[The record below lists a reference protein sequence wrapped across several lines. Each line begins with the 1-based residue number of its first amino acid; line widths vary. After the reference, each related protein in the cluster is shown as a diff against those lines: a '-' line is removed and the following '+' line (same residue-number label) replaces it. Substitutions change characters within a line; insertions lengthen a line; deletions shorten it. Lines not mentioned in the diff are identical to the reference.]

1 MIPMLVCF
9 VEDSDLDFELGRMA
23 IQMENPLTKILRA
36 KCCQEGM
43 KIVEDNTPQLTIL
56 DLNLPGCDGFRILKH
71 IAKSIPDQLRR
82 IVVFTTSSNPKDRA
96 MALELGVC
104 DFQTKSSD
112 PEEYLKTV
120 RRMMSLSS
128 N

>member
-1 MIPMLVCF
+1 MPPTLVCF

-23 IQMENPLTKILRA
+23 IQLENPLTKILRA
-36 KCCQEGM
+36 KCCREGM
-43 KIVEDNTPQLTIL
+43 KIVEDNTPELTIL

-71 IAKSIPDQLRR
+71 IAQSIPDQLRR
-82 IVVFTTSSNPKDRA
+82 IVVFTTSSNPRDRS
-96 MALELGVC
+96 MALELGVS

-112 PEEYLKTV
+112 PEEYLRTV
-120 RRMMSLSS
+120 RRMMSSTS